1 MISSKEKYIE
11 LCGKINIPLFSQYFW
26 MDAVCGEENWD
37 VILVEE
43 NDNILGVLVYFLNIS
58 DGEYEIRK
66 APLTQNNGIFY
77 LYPENIKY
85 DRALAFE
92 YKVAN
97 EIIDKLETLNIKRY
111 RQYYHYTF
119 TNWLPFYWRG
129 YSQTT
134 RYTYVIGDTSN
145 LDEVYKKFN
154 GNVRN
159 YIRKSQNIVSVKK
172 GMSPG
177 EFYELNKKTYDR
189 QGIDIPYSFELFN
202 KLYNN
207 LVDNNCIEIF
217 YAEDKNSNIHS
228 AALFAY
234 DANSVYYLMSGD
246 DDRFRDSQSLTLL
259 IYEGIKLA
267 SHLKKSFDFEGSMKK
282 NIERFFR
289 QFGAEQK
296 QYFDISKLFE

>member
-1 MISSKEKYIE
+1 MITKKEKYIK
-11 LCGKINIPLFSQYFW
+11 LCKEKDIPLFSQYYW
-26 MDAVCGEENWD
+26 MDAVCGKENWN
-37 VILVEE
+37 VIIAEE
-43 NDNILGVLVYFLNIS
+43 NDEILGVLVYFLNTI

-66 APLTQNNGIFY
+66 APLSQNNGIFY
-77 LYPENIKY
+77 FYPKGIKY
-85 DRALAFE
+85 DRALSFE

-97 EIIDKLETLNIKRY
+97 VIIDELERLNIKRY

-134 RYTYVIGDTSN
+134 RYTYVIEDTSN
-145 LDEVYKKFN
+145 LDELYKSFN

-159 YIRKSQNIVSVKK
+159 YIKKSQNIVNVKN
-172 GMSPG
+172 GMSSKQ
-177 EFYELNKKTYDR
+177 FYELNKKTYNR
-189 QGIDIPYSFELFN
+189 QGIEIPYSFELFDT
-202 KLYNN
+202 LYNN
-207 LVDNNCIEIF
+207 LMANNCLEIF

-234 DANSVYYLMSGD
+234 DTNAVYYLMSGVVD
-246 DDRFRDSQSLTLL
+246 EFRDSQSLTLL

-267 SHLKKSFDFEGSMKK
+267 NRLEKSFDFEGSMKK

-296 QYFDISKLFE
+296 QYFDISKSFR